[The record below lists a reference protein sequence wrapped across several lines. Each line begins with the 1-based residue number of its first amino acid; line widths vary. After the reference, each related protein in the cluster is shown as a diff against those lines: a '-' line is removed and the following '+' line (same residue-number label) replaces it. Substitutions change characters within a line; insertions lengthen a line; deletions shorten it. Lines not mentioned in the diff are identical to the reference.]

1 MPTLLQFLTLRN
13 PDLDGL
19 SRIKGTNTFN
29 PAFDDIEGTRP
40 WLDFT
45 LDTILSCFGDI
56 LHQPLPATEF
66 HFPHPIQ
73 TPFLRVVDEN
83 SVDGI
88 LLRWNHV
95 IVNRALEIALASLV
109 SRGFH
114 SILWS
119 WGSLSL
125 AREDRRFRPDWAGIL
140 VEDMSTRQYHKNL
153 IPGDT
158 KIGSKFHSS
167 YKDSIDDFEIGEFK
181 KVLAQSAHYSRIAGS
196 RYGYV
201 ISDEELLVFR
211 RTKAMDP
218 DVSIAA
224 SRPRRQQQEQQHQHG
239 RGPSISSTAS
249 GVAATWSEPSN
260 IAETT
265 SGSRYTDDGNPDV
278 NEQPLDIASIPWT
291 QHGPQSLT
299 VNLGL
304 WFIHL
309 LSALDNCLQESYPR
323 IGGWEEAGQEG
334 WRQVGSARVL
344 STLLPGALMAEDQ

>member
-1 MPTLLQFLTLRN
+1 MPTLLEFLALPN
-13 PDLDGL
+13 PDLDSL

-29 PAFDDIEGTRP
+29 LAFDDIEGTRP
-40 WLDFT
+40 WFDFT

-56 LHQPLPATEF
+56 LHQPLPAVEF
-66 HFPHPIQ
+66 HHPHPIQ
-73 TPFLRVVDEN
+73 TPFLRIVDEI

-95 IVNRALEIALASLV
+95 IVNRALEIALTFLV

-125 AREDRRFRPDWAGIL
+125 VREDRRFRPDWAGIL
-140 VEDMSTRQYHKNL
+140 VEPRSSEQYHKNL

-158 KIGSKFHSS
+158 KIGSKFHSR
-167 YKDSIDDFEIGEFK
+167 YKDSIDEFEIGEFN
-181 KVLAQSAHYSRIAGS
+181 KVLAQAVHYSRVVGS
-196 RYGYV
+196 RYGYI

-211 RTKAMDP
+211 RTKAVDP
-218 DVSIAA
+218 DGSIAA
-224 SRPRRQQQEQQHQHG
+224 SRPRRQQKQQHQHG
-239 RGPSISSTAS
+239 REPSMSSTAS
-249 GVAATWSEPSN
+249 GVAATWSDVV
-260 IAETT
+260 ETT

-278 NEQPLDIASIPWT
+278 NEQALDIASIPWSRN
-291 QHGPQSLT
+291 GPQSLT

-309 LSALDNCLQESYPR
+309 LAALDNSLQESYMR
-323 IGGWEEAGQEG
+323 IGGWEAIGQG
-334 WRQVGSARVL
+334 RWRQAGSARVVG
-344 STLLPGALMAEDQ
+344 TLPPGALMAENP